1 MNTSNARSRAI
12 AVFTILAAALSATLA
27 GCTNKTNAVPVAQA
41 APGAVATA
49 SGQATGQAPST
60 AAQNAAPAPAPAP
73 EAPLTLPRGSRLE
86 VRLGETID
94 VKHVASGDRFTGSLV
109 APLVID
115 NTVAVPAGST
125 ATGEILVAHRRGMFK
140 GRSVMALTLTQLEV
154 NGTQYHIE
162 TSNLARTKKG
172 KGRRSAA
179 FIGGGAGMGML
190 IGGVATGGVGL
201 LVGGLA
207 GGGAGALGAAFTGN
221 RDLSIPAES
230 VVTFRLQ
237 DPLTLQPETQVA
249 RR

>member
-1 MNTSNARSRAI
+1 
-12 AVFTILAAALSATLA
+12 
-27 GCTNKTNAVPVAQA
+27 
-41 APGAVATA
+41 
-49 SGQATGQAPST
+49 
-60 AAQNAAPAPAPAP
+60 
-73 EAPLTLPRGSRLE
+73 